1 MAVAQYCCFAERM
14 DAEKASNIHCGAEMR
29 RTMLENKVALVTGAG
44 RGIGREIALTLAE
57 YGADVIVNYNGSEER
72 AKAVA
77 AEIGEKGRK
86 AVVMKAN
93 VSDADEV
100 AALFEQSLKEFGR
113 VDILVNN
120 AGITKDNLIL
130 KMSEQEY
137 DAVVDTNMKGAF
149 LCMKQA
155 AKLMLKQ
162 RSGRIINI
170 ASISGIIGNAGQ
182 VNYCAAKAGMI
193 GMTKALAR
201 ELGSRSVT
209 VNAVAPGFIET
220 EMTDVL
226 PQQVKDGMLAQI
238 PLKRAGQAKDVAEAV
253 AFLASEGAA
262 YITGQTL
269 QVNGG
274 MDM

>member
-1 MAVAQYCCFAERM
+1 
-14 DAEKASNIHCGAEMR
+14 
-29 RTMLENKVALVTGAG
+29 MLENKVALVTGAS
-44 RGIGREIALTLAE
+44 RGIGREIALVLAG
-57 YGADVIVNYNGSEER
+57 YGADVIINYNGSKER
-72 AKAVA
+72 AEAVA
-77 AEIGEKGRK
+77 KEIREMGRK
-86 AVVMKAN
+86 AAAIKAD
-93 VSDADEV
+93 VSDANEV

-113 VDILVNN
+113 IDILINN

-130 KMSEQEY
+130 KMSEEEY
-137 DAVVDTNMKGAF
+137 DAVIDTNMKGAF

-182 VNYCAAKAGMI
+182 VNYCAAKAGMV

-201 ELGSRSVT
+201 ELGSRGIT
-209 VNAVAPGFIET
+209 VNAVAPGFIRT

-226 PQQVKDGMLAQI
+226 PEQVKEGMLAQI
-238 PLKRAGQAKDVAEAV
+238 PLKRAGEAKDVAEAV